1 MKITVHESESNSF
14 PYGKQICTVIR
25 HNYPLLHALHLDPE
39 DVYQDL
45 AITAIQASSTF
56 DPRRSDSLEAYMYMK
71 LQYAILDIKRDYQ
84 PAGLT
89 RVDGART
96 RVSSLEYCLEHGLQ
110 VATAEYEESDSD
122 LRLREALS
130 RLDLQERQVVLLYL
144 EDKRPRREQETALSS
159 AFRKL
164 RDFYLSQPAFC

>member
-1 MKITVHESESNSF
+1 MKITVYENKDTTFAYEDMIHR
-14 PYGKQICTVIR
+14 VIR
-25 HNYPLLHALHLDPE
+25 RNYPLLQALHLDPE

-45 AITAIQASSTF
+45 AIAAIRASWTF

-71 LQYAILDIKRDYQ
+71 LQYAILDMKRDYQ

-89 RVDGART
+89 RVDGARP

-110 VATAEYEESDSD
+110 VAAAEYEESDSD
-122 LRLREALS
+122 LRLREALR
-130 RLDLQERQVVLLYL
+130 RLNPQERQVVLLYL
-144 EDKRPRREQETALSS
+144 EDVRPRREQETALSS